1 MSFTDSSPVTV
12 PLPDPVIQYGN
23 GFRIANIYL
32 TSSSEP
38 QTFYNL
44 ASSYTNPSVYQQN
57 FQTKYLNLSWSVVS
71 PINGYTYTTGPE
83 MEKSPFISGFNIDIY
98 KNSGNLIGLNTRI
111 GRTKVL
117 SSSGIKGNT
126 FLYEISGDHGHR
138 NYSAEITLI
147 DFTGNKSSGLLTSR
161 NLSPGFE
168 LLATGVNKG
177 IFTSTYSG
185 LTGPNGRDESNGFE
199 GVNLYNVTG
208 LTTGGTGYFLQGDA
222 FNNSYAR
229 SSLGNTTSAIIEL
242 SPGVDNYV
250 MAAGRDQY
258 TTGSVQGFFN
268 GASGIS
274 GFRDIPWLINYPIE
288 ISPITGYRVLGGE
301 ALYYSFLTNYNTG
314 SSLIETCYGI
324 TGTGEITGA
333 VSGYTGEIFLD
344 SGILFDAS
352 YNKYNTGEQYVY
364 DNSLSLQS
372 GLYTGTLI
380 EVEVTGIGFTGT
392 GTVGNGA
399 GGYWAY
405 GCPKYSGAVS
415 GISGGIYNYGYYD
428 PISQAFGCTTER
440 EISGRFLSVEG
451 AYSMPKNNPNS
462 YDIRYRPGSN
472 YSQSYEQA
480 AAFLNAQGEMPA
492 VIINPT
498 QLQKLKSLNGGRG
511 WVGLK
516 RNNVSIL
523 TGLFSEDFKNQ
534 TFFNESVFE
543 TGESRDLNTLN
554 SSFAPENNRVEV
566 TNIGEHWCWV
576 NSGSHIYKYA
586 GSGYNKVRNAGIS
599 IDVKKKLNSS
609 NPYYLSGNDG
619 VNGEGYY
626 YPLFLDTDA
635 AGIPNT
641 THEISGTVFHMP
653 NTGVSLGVASA
664 PNDEKYI
671 KYENPSLTGIKMN
684 SLAVAPEIK
693 SLTVTKGN
701 LSLDFNYTFEN
712 DYYNPESVGI
722 QADNYSASPV
732 NLYTGTSSS
741 FIPGADNLYSSSTGL
756 SPQTAELYA
765 YRVPF
770 QGTVGVVNPTYFKIL
785 PFDSISSGVET
796 GNGTAIT
803 LSTARQSLVQSL
815 DPQFYASSSTV
826 DVDFPLLSQSN
837 SPTVT
842 QTLAYTG
849 TLGPPAY
856 IGAMLGGATNA
867 SGALFRL
874 TAAPPDTGY
883 ALYIEVN

>member
-12 PLPDPVIQYGN
+12 PLPDPVFQYGN
-23 GFRIANIYL
+23 GFRVANIYL

-38 QTFYNL
+38 QTYYHL
-44 ASSYTNPSVYQQN
+44 ASSYTNPSIYQQN

-83 MEKSPFISGFNIDIY
+83 IEKNPFISGFNIDIY
-98 KNSGNLIGLNTRI
+98 KNSGNLIGLDTRI

-126 FLYEISGDHGHR
+126 FLYEISGDNGHR

-168 LLATGVNKG
+168 LLETGINKG

-222 FNNSYAR
+222 FNNSYSR
-229 SSLGNTTSAIIEL
+229 RSLGNSNSATIEL

-268 GASGIS
+268 GASGLS
-274 GFRDIPWLINYPIE
+274 GFRNIPWLIDYPIE
-288 ISPITGYRVLGGE
+288 ISPITGYRVLEGD
-301 ALYYSFLTNYNTG
+301 ALYYSFSVNYNTG
-314 SSLIETCYGI
+314 SSLIETCYGV
-324 TGTGEITGA
+324 TGTGVITGA

-344 SGILFDAS
+344 SGILFDTS
-352 YNKYNTGEQYVY
+352 YNGYNTGEQYVY

-392 GTVGNGA
+392 GTVGSGA
-399 GGYWAY
+399 GEYWAY

-415 GISGGIYNYGYYD
+415 GMSGGLYNYGYYD
-428 PISQAFGCTTER
+428 PISKAFGCATER
-440 EISGRFLSVEG
+440 EISGGYLSMEG
-451 AYSMPKNNPNS
+451 VYSMPKNDPNS
-462 YDIRYRPGSN
+462 YDIRYRPGDN
-472 YSQSYEQA
+472 YSQGYEQA

-498 QLQKLKSLNGGRG
+498 QFQKLKSLNGGRG

-516 RNNVSIL
+516 RNKVSIL

-543 TGESRDLNTLN
+543 TGESKDISTIN
-554 SSFAPENNRVEV
+554 SSYNTENTRLEV
-566 TNIGEHWCWV
+566 TDIGTDWCWV

-599 IDVKKKLNSS
+599 IDVKKKLNRS
-609 NPYYLSGNDG
+609 NPYYISGNDG
-619 VNGEGYY
+619 VNGNGYY

-641 THEISGTVFHMP
+641 THQISGTVFHMP

-664 PNDEKYI
+664 PNDERYI

-693 SLTVTKGN
+693 SLTVTKGD
-701 LSLDFNYTFEN
+701 LSLTFNYTFEN
-712 DYYNPESVGI
+712 NYYSSEAGGI
-722 QADNYSASPV
+722 QADNYNASPV

-756 SPQTAELYA
+756 SPQTGEVYIDW
-765 YRVPF
+765 VSF
-770 QGTVGVVNPTYFKIL
+770 QGSVGVVNPTYFKIV
-785 PFDSISSGVET
+785 PFDSISPGVET

-803 LSTARQSLVQSL
+803 LSTARQSVVQSL
-815 DPQFYASSSTV
+815 DPQFAAVSNIVNVT
-826 DVDFPLLSQSN
+826 FPFISLAIT
-837 SPTVT
+837 PTVT
-842 QTLAYTG
+842 QTVAYTG
-849 TLGPPAY
+849 TLGNSY
-856 IGAMLGGATNA
+856 NGAMLTSAPTA
-867 SGALFRL
+867 SGATFVLIN
-874 TAAPPDTGY
+874 APPATGY
-883 ALYIEVN
+883 ALYVEVN

>member
-1 MSFTDSSPVTV
+1 MSFTNSAPITIA
-12 PLPDPVIQYGN
+12 LRDPVLQYGN
-23 GFRIANIYL
+23 GYRVANIYL

-38 QTFYNL
+38 QTSYHL
-44 ASSYTNPSVYQQN
+44 AASYTNPSVYQQN
-57 FQTKYLNLSWSVVS
+57 FQTKYLNIAWSVIS
-71 PINGYTYTTGPE
+71 PSDGYTYTRGE
-83 MEKSPFISGFNIDIY
+83 EIEKNPFISGFNIDIY
-98 KNSGNLIGLNTRI
+98 KNSGNLVGLNTRTS
-111 GRTKVL
+111 RTKVL

-126 FLYEISGDHGHR
+126 FLYEISGDDGHR

-161 NLSPGFE
+161 NLGPGFK
-168 LLATGVNKG
+168 LLETGVTKG
-177 IFTSTYSG
+177 VFVSTYSG
-185 LTGPNGRDESNGFE
+185 LTGPNGRDESNGFG

-268 GASGIS
+268 GASGVS

-288 ISPITGYRVLGGE
+288 ISPITGYRVLEGE

-392 GTVGNGA
+392 GTVGDGA

-428 PISQAFGCTTER
+428 SISQAFGCTTER

-462 YDIRYRPGSN
+462 HDIRYRPGSN

-516 RNNVSIL
+516 RNKVSIL

-543 TGESRDLNTLN
+543 TGESRNISTINTSHN
-554 SSFAPENNRVEV
+554 TESNRLEV

-586 GSGYNKVRNAGIS
+586 GTGYNKVRNAGIS
-599 IDVKKKLNSS
+599 IDVKKKLNRS

-641 THEISGTVFHMP
+641 THKISGTVFHMP
-653 NTGVSLGVASA
+653 KTGTSMGVASA
-664 PNDEKYI
+664 PDNEKYT
-671 KYENPSLTGIKMN
+671 KYTNPLLTGINMQ
-684 SLAVAPEIK
+684 SLAVAPQFE
-693 SLTVTKGN
+693 SLAVITGD
-701 LSLDFNYTFEN
+701 LRLEFIYTFVTN
-712 DYYNPESVGI
+712 YYNAQGQGI
-722 QADNYSASPV
+722 QADNYNASRV
-732 NLYTGTSSS
+732 DLHTGTSPNFVPGSDNIYSTNTGFSASEGVS
-741 FIPGADNLYSSSTGL
+741 FLGTEGAN
-756 SPQTAELYA
+756 
-765 YRVPF
+765 
-770 QGTVGVVNPTYFKIL
+770 NPTYFQL
-785 PFDSISSGVET
+785 VPFDTISSGVAV
-796 GNGTAIT
+796 GNGSPIRMSSAT
-803 LSTARQSLVQSL
+803 QSIIKSL
-815 DPQFYASSSTV
+815 DDQFNGASTTV
-826 DVDFPLLSQSN
+826 DVDFPFLAGSN
-837 SPTVT
+837 SPNVT

-849 TLGPPAY
+849 TLGTPTY

-867 SGALFRL
+867 SGASFIL
-874 TAAPPDTGY
+874 TAPPSATGY
-883 ALYIEVN
+883 VLYIEIT